1 MKKIFLALFSICVL
15 HASADAADK
24 VRIGFAPVVSSVLF
38 PLALKKGFLR
48 DEGIEAEV
56 VQMTG
61 NVPIAAL
68 ASGELDYHTV
78 LGTSVR
84 GAIQGLPLR
93 VVAFYSI
100 GVQMVLVARSDLKS
114 MKDLNGKTVAI
125 GSPGG
130 APDTIGRRIV
140 KHFGLEPDKDVKFA
154 PGGGAEGNIVRVQQ
168 GLVDATVVAIP
179 LDVRARKLGLNV
191 LARGYELFPY
201 AGGGLATT
209 TRRIKEKPE
218 EIKRVIK
225 AGIKASRYV
234 RANRDG
240 TIQFLSEWQRSDREV
255 ATAAY
260 EFLLKVNNEDGSM
273 PEKGFRFLIED
284 IKESVK
290 VTREVPFNE
299 VSDLSMLREAQKELG
314 ITLR

>member
-1 MKKIFLALFSICVL
+1 MKEIFLALLSICVL
-15 HASADAADK
+15 HASAHAGDK
-24 VRIGFAPVVSSVLF
+24 VRIGNATVVSSALF
-38 PLALKKGFLR
+38 PLALKKEFLK

-56 VQMTG
+56 IQMTG
-61 NVPIAAL
+61 SVPIAAL

-78 LGTSVR
+78 LGTAVR

-93 VVAFYSI
+93 AVAFYSI
-100 GVQMVLVARSDLKS
+100 GSQMVLVARGDLKS
-114 MKDLNGKTVAI
+114 VKELKGKIVAI
-125 GSPGG
+125 GNPGG
-130 APDTIGRRIV
+130 APDTNGRRIV

-154 PGGGAEGNIVRVQQ
+154 PGGVAEGNIVRVQQ
-168 GLVDATVVAIP
+168 GLVDATVVPIP
-179 LDVRARKLGLNV
+179 LDLRARKLGLSV
-191 LARGYELFPY
+191 LARGYEIFPY

-209 TRRIKEKPE
+209 TRKINEKPE

-225 AGIKASRYV
+225 AGIKAGRYV

-240 TIQFLSEWQRSDREV
+240 TIQFLLEWQRSNREV

-260 EFLLKVNNEDGSM
+260 EFLSKVINEDGSM

-290 VTREVPFNE
+290 ATREVSFNE
-299 VSDLSMLREAQKELG
+299 VSDLAILREAQRELG
-314 ITLR
+314 IKEK

>member
-1 MKKIFLALFSICVL
+1 MKKIFVVLLAIFVFRV
-15 HASADAADK
+15 SAHAADK
-24 VRIGFAPVVSSVLF
+24 IRIGFSPVVSSVLF
-38 PLALKKGFLR
+38 PLALKKGFLK

-56 VQMTG
+56 IQMTG

-84 GAIQGLPLR
+84 GAIQGLSLR
-93 VVAFYSI
+93 AVAFYSI
-100 GVQMVLVARSDLKS
+100 GSQMVLVARGDLKS
-114 MKDLNGKTVAI
+114 VKDLKGKTVAI

-130 APDTIGRRIV
+130 APDTNGRRIV

-154 PGGGAEGNIVRVQQ
+154 PGGGAEGNMVRVQQ

-179 LDVRARKLGLNV
+179 LDLRARKLGLNV
-191 LARGYELFPY
+191 LARGYEIFPY

-209 TRRIKEKPE
+209 TRKIKEKPE

-225 AGIKASRYV
+225 AGIRASRHV
-234 RANRDG
+234 RADREG
-240 TIQFLSEWQRSDREV
+240 TIQFLSEWQRGDREV

-290 VTREVPFNE
+290 ATREVSFND
-299 VSDLSMLREAQKELG
+299 VSDLSILREAQKELG
-314 ITLR
+314 IKTK

>member
-24 VRIGFAPVVSSVLF
+24 VRIGFSPVVSSVLF
-38 PLALKKGFLR
+38 PLALKKGFLK
-48 DEGIEAEV
+48 DEGVEAEV
-56 VQMTG
+56 IQMTG

-84 GAIQGLPLR
+84 GAIQGLPLKA
-93 VVAFYSI
+93 VAFYSQ
-100 GVQMVLVARSDLKS
+100 GSQMVLVARGDLKS
-114 MKDLNGKTVAI
+114 VKDLKGKTVAI

-130 APDTIGRRIV
+130 APDTNGRRIV

-154 PGGGAEGNIVRVQQ
+154 PGGGLEGNMVRVQQ
-168 GLVDATVVAIP
+168 GLVDATVVPIP
-179 LDVRARKLGLNV
+179 MDLRARKLGLNV
-191 LARGYELFPY
+191 LARGYEIFPY

-209 TRRIKEKPE
+209 TRKIKEKPE
-218 EIKRVIK
+218 EIKQVIR
-225 AGIKASRYV
+225 AGIRAGRYV
-234 RANRDG
+234 RANREG

-290 VTREVPFNE
+290 VTREVSFNE
-299 VSDLSMLREAQKELG
+299 VSDLSILREAQKDLG
-314 ITLR
+314 IQPK

>member
-24 VRIGFAPVVSSVLF
+24 VRIGFSPVVSSVLF
-38 PLALKKGFLR
+38 PLALKKGFLK

-56 VQMTG
+56 IQMTG

-93 VVAFYSI
+93 AVAFYSQ
-100 GVQMVLVARSDLKS
+100 GSQMVLVARGDLKS
-114 MKDLNGKTVAI
+114 VKDLKGKTVAI

-130 APDTIGRRIV
+130 APDTNGRRIV

-179 LDVRARKLGLNV
+179 LDLRARKLGLNV
-191 LARGYELFPY
+191 LARGYEIFPY

-209 TRRIKEKPE
+209 TRKIKEKPE

-225 AGIKASRYV
+225 AGIKVGRYV
-234 RANRDG
+234 RADRDG
-240 TIQFLSEWQRSDREV
+240 TIQFLLEWQRSDREV

-260 EFLLKVNNEDGSM
+260 EFLSKVINEDGSM

-299 VSDLSMLREAQKELG
+299 VSDLSLLKAAQKEMG
-314 ITLR
+314 ITVK

>member
-1 MKKIFLALFSICVL
+1 VNKVLVALLTLSVL
-15 HASADAADK
+15 HASARAADK
-24 VRIGFAPVVSSVLF
+24 IRIGFAPVVSSVLF
-38 PLALKKGFLR
+38 PLALKKGFLK

-56 VQMTG
+56 IQMTG

-93 VVAFYSI
+93 AVAFYSQ
-100 GVQMVLVARSDLKS
+100 GSQMVLVARGDLKS
-114 MKDLNGKTVAI
+114 VKDLKGRTVAI

-130 APDTIGRRIV
+130 APDTNGRRIV
-140 KHFGLEPDKDVKFA
+140 KHFGLEPDKNVKFA

-168 GLVDATVVAIP
+168 GLVDATVVPIP
-179 LDVRARKLGLNV
+179 LDLRARKLGLNV
-191 LARGYELFPY
+191 LARSYEIFPY

-209 TRRIKEKPE
+209 TRKIKEKPE

-225 AGIKASRYV
+225 AGINASRYV
-234 RANRDG
+234 RADRDG
-240 TIQFLSEWQRSDREV
+240 TIQFLLEWQRSDREV

-290 VTREVPFNE
+290 VTHEVSFNQ
-299 VSDLSMLREAQKELG
+299 VSDLSMLREAQRELG
-314 ITLR
+314 IKEK

>member
-1 MKKIFLALFSICVL
+1 MFFLALFSICVL

-24 VRIGFAPVVSSVLF
+24 IRIGFARVVSSALF
-38 PLALKKGFLR
+38 PLALKKGFLK

-93 VVAFYSI
+93 AVAFYSV
-100 GVQMVLVARSDLKS
+100 GVQMVLVSRGDLKS
-114 MKDLNGKTVAI
+114 MKDLKGKTVAI

-154 PGGGAEGNIVRVQQ
+154 PGGEAEGNIVRVQQ
-168 GLVDATVVAIP
+168 ALVDATVVPIP
-179 LDVRARKLGLNV
+179 SDLRARKLGLSV
-191 LARGYELFPY
+191 LAGGDELFPY
-201 AGGGLATT
+201 AGGALATT
-209 TRRIKEKPE
+209 TRKINDKQE

-225 AGIKASRYV
+225 AGIRASRYV
-234 RANRDG
+234 KADRDG
-240 TIQFLSEWQRSDREV
+240 TIQFLLEWQRSDREV

-290 VTREVPFNE
+290 VTREVSFNE
-299 VSDLSMLREAQKELG
+299 VSDLSLLREAQKELG
-314 ITLR
+314 FQGR

>member
-1 MKKIFLALFSICVL
+1 
-15 HASADAADK
+15 
-24 VRIGFAPVVSSVLF
+24 
-38 PLALKKGFLR
+38 
-48 DEGIEAEV
+48 
-56 VQMTG
+56 
-61 NVPIAAL
+61 
-68 ASGELDYHTV
+68 
-78 LGTSVR
+78 
-84 GAIQGLPLR
+84 
-93 VVAFYSI
+93 
-100 GVQMVLVARSDLKS
+100 MVLVARGDLKS
-114 MKDLNGKTVAI
+114 VKDLKGKTVAI

-130 APDTIGRRIV
+130 APDTNGRRIV

-179 LDVRARKLGLNV
+179 LDLRARKLGLNV

-209 TRRIKEKPE
+209 TRKIKEKPE

-234 RANRDG
+234 RADRDG

-299 VSDLSMLREAQKELG
+299 VSDLSILREAQKELG
-314 ITLR
+314 ITAK

>member
-1 MKKIFLALFSICVL
+1 MNKILWAVVSICVL

-38 PLALKKGFLR
+38 PLALKKGFLK

-93 VVAFYSI
+93 AVAFYST
-100 GVQMVLVARSDLKS
+100 GVQMVLVGRGDLKS
-114 MKDLNGKTVAI
+114 VKDLKGKTVAI
-125 GSPGG
+125 GGPGG

-168 GLVDATVVAIP
+168 GLVEATVVAIP

-191 LARGYELFPY
+191 LARGYEIFPY

-209 TRRIKEKPE
+209 TRKIKEKPE

-225 AGIKASRYV
+225 AGIRASRYV

-255 ATAAY
+255 VTAAY

-290 VTREVPFNE
+290 VTREISFNE
-299 VSDLSMLREAQKELG
+299 VSDLSLLKEAQKEMG
-314 ITLR
+314 IQGR

>member
-1 MKKIFLALFSICVL
+1 MKKIFLALLSTCVL
-15 HASADAADK
+15 HASAHAEDK
-24 VRIGFAPVVSSVLF
+24 IRIGFAPVVSSVLF
-38 PLALKKGFLR
+38 PLALKKGFLKE
-48 DEGIEAEV
+48 EGIEAEV
-56 VQMTG
+56 IQMTG

-93 VVAFYSI
+93 VVAFYSQGSQI
-100 GVQMVLVARSDLKS
+100 VLVARGDLKS
-114 MKDLNGKTVAI
+114 VKDLKGKTVAI

-130 APDTIGRRIV
+130 APDTNGRRIV
-140 KHFGLEPDKDVKFA
+140 KHFGLEPDRNVKFV
-154 PGGGAEGNIVRVQQ
+154 PGGGAEGNMVRVQQ
-168 GLVDATVVAIP
+168 GLVDATVVPIP
-179 LDVRARKLGLNV
+179 LDLRARKLGLKV
-191 LARGYELFPY
+191 LARGYEIFPY

-209 TRRIKEKPE
+209 TRKIKEKPE

-225 AGIKASRYV
+225 AGINASRYV
-234 RANRDG
+234 RADREG
-240 TIQFLSEWQRSDREV
+240 TIQFLLEWQRSDREV

-260 EFLLKVNNEDGSM
+260 EFLSKVNNEDGSM

-290 VTREVPFNE
+290 VTREVSFNQ
-299 VSDLSMLREAQKELG
+299 VSDLSVLKEAQKELG
-314 ITLR
+314 IQAR

>member
-15 HASADAADK
+15 HASADAGDK
-24 VRIGFAPVVSSVLF
+24 IRIGNATVVSSALF
-38 PLALKKGFLR
+38 PLAFKKGFLK

-100 GVQMVLVARSDLKS
+100 GSQMVLVARGDLKS
-114 MKDLNGKTVAI
+114 VKELKGKTVAI

-130 APDTIGRRIV
+130 APDSNGRRIV

-154 PGGGAEGNIVRVQQ
+154 PGGVAEGNIVRVQQ
-168 GLVDATVVAIP
+168 GLVDATVVPIP
-179 LDVRARKLGLNV
+179 LDLRARKLGLSV
-191 LARGYELFPY
+191 LARGYEIFPY

-209 TRRIKEKPE
+209 TRKINEKPE

-225 AGIKASRYV
+225 AGIKAGRYV

-240 TIQFLSEWQRSDREV
+240 TIQFLLEWQRSDREV

-260 EFLLKVNNEDGSM
+260 EFLSKVINEDGSM

-290 VTREVPFNE
+290 VTREVSFNE
-299 VSDLSMLREAQKELG
+299 VSDLAILREAQRELG
-314 ITLR
+314 IKEK

>member
-24 VRIGFAPVVSSVLF
+24 VRIGFSPVVSSVLF
-38 PLALKKGFLR
+38 PLALKKGFLK

-56 VQMTG
+56 IQMTG

-93 VVAFYSI
+93 AVAFYSQ
-100 GVQMVLVARSDLKS
+100 GSQMVLVARGDLKS
-114 MKDLNGKTVAI
+114 VKDLKGKTVAI

-130 APDTIGRRIV
+130 APDTNGRRIV

-154 PGGGAEGNIVRVQQ
+154 PGGGADGNIVRVQQ

-179 LDVRARKLGLNV
+179 LDLRARKLGLSV
-191 LARGYELFPY
+191 LARGYEIFPY
-201 AGGGLATT
+201 AVGGLATT
-209 TRRIKEKPE
+209 TRKIKEKPE

-225 AGIKASRYV
+225 AGIKVGRYV
-234 RANRDG
+234 RADRDG
-240 TIQFLSEWQRSDREV
+240 TIQFLLEWQRSDREV

-290 VTREVPFNE
+290 VTRDVSFNE
-299 VSDLSMLREAQKELG
+299 VSDLSLLKEVQKEMG
-314 ITLR
+314 ITVK